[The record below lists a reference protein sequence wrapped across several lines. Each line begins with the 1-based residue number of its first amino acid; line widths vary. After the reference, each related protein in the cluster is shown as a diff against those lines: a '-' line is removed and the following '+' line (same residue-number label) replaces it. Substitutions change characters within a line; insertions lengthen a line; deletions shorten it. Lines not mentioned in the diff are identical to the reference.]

1 LAYLNDLLAREGIA
15 PEVRSHVAVLIAR
28 QLIERSL
35 QEQAVTMLGEAL
47 KLNPMN
53 PEALRL
59 HYDLIGQRGSPVE
72 RLKDLLAILRANP
85 AQPAALASVA
95 REVAEAGLVNDST
108 AWYAQAVNV
117 TGLSGQPADW
127 GVLVDYASNLIVA
140 DQAQF
145 AADMLQ
151 RMLKADTS

>member
-1 LAYLNDLLAREGIA
+1 
-15 PEVRSHVAVLIAR
+15 
-28 QLIERSL
+28 
-35 QEQAVTMLGEAL
+35 LGEAL
-47 KLNPMN
+47 RLNPMN

-59 HYDLIGQRGSPVE
+59 HYDLVGQRGSPLGRV
-72 RLKDLLAILRANP
+72 KDLLAMLRANP

-108 AWYAQAVNV
+108 SWYAQAVNV
-117 TGLSGQPADW
+117 TGMSGQPADW

-151 RMLKADTS
+151 RMLKADTSNVDVWLLTLAILKDSNNKDAYDNVRKQALVVLTNRL